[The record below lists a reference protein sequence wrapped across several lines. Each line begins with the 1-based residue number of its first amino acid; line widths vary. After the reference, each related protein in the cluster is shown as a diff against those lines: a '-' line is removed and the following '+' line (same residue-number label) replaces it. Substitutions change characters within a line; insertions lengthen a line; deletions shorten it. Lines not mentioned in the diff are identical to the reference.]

1 MVNKLVT
8 AGIKFAAKKS
18 GSALLK
24 KVSDT
29 ATYIGDRT
37 GLGSKPLNVGEEEL
51 LECYRKYP
59 NTPDKCRAEDEKFK
73 DNYHHPWRSK
83 K

>member
-1 MVNKLVT
+1 MVNKLVAT
-8 AGIKFAAKKS
+8 GLKFAAKKT
-18 GSALLK
+18 GGAVLK
-24 KVSDT
+24 KISDT
-29 ATYIGDRT
+29 AAYIGDRT
-37 GLGSKPLNVGEEEL
+37 GFGSTPLNVGEEEL

-59 NTPDKCRAEDEKFK
+59 NNQDKCRADNDKFR

>member
-8 AGIKFAAKKS
+8 TGLKFAAKKT
-18 GSALLK
+18 GGAVFK
-24 KVSDT
+24 KMSDT
-29 ATYIGDRT
+29 YEYISDRT
-37 GLGSKPLNVGEEEL
+37 GLGAKPLNVGEEEL

-59 NTPDKCRAEDEKFK
+59 NNQEKCREENKKFR